1 MTYTHMTRFVAKTA
15 GLLGSVAFVAL
26 ASLPGLAESTTTDSR
41 GRDIESGPSAVEEGY
56 PGPSETPSGSPSV
69 PGVSSADDP
78 NLVDE
83 PSMSTPSMP
92 ERDAMNSPSEEQS
105 GPSAADEGY
114 PGPSETPSGSPSV
127 PGVSGADDPGIDRP
141 GTTLERPMPER
152 DALNPSQDSSEYDG
166 PSAVDEGYPGPS
178 ESPSGSP
185 SVPGVSGTDD
195 PGINSPQ

>member
-1 MTYTHMTRFVAKTA
+1 MTRLVTKTV

-26 ASLPGLAESTTTDSR
+26 ASLPGLAQSTTDSR
-41 GRDIESGPSAVEEGY
+41 GSDVESGPSAVEEGY

-78 NLVDE
+78 NQVDE

-92 ERDAMNSPSEEQS
+92 ERDAMNSPSEEQT

-141 GTTLERPMPER
+141 DRPSTTLERPTPER
-152 DALNPSQDSSEYDG
+152 DALNSPSQSSESEDG
-166 PSAVDEGYPGPS
+166 PSAVEEGYPGPS
-178 ESPSGSP
+178 ETPSGSP
-185 SVPGVSGTDD
+185 SVPGVSGADD
-195 PGINSPQ
+195 PGMNSPK